1 MDEDG
6 QETRTSADVR
16 SEMEEEEEKKVVV
29 VFRSAG
35 DAPVLRQN
43 RFKVGVR
50 GTFARIVQLL
60 CKQIQKESVL
70 VYLDSSFMPSL
81 EDNIADLVEVEEA
94 AEEGRDG
101 KMEDLM
107 EQVDAKQETK
117 GETKEEKDLEMGT
130 DPFHGMEG
138 DSKEEL
144 VEEEEDAFFS
154 TINEAQKK
162 IRTIRQKLDVLKQ
175 THREIKMATSTEQVK
190 GLRDNMRV
198 EVATVSQTAAQVKKM
213 LDGLAIMTKE
223 EEEGKGPAKQRMRT
237 SMVAA
242 MRKKL
247 KVTLREFSNLRTQMS
262 EDYREVVDRRYETI
276 TGEKASDAMLEHM
289 IETGESESIFQKAIL
304 DQGGNFSETINEIKE
319 RHDAVVEVERGLLE
333 LHQIFLDMATLVEQQ
348 GEMIDNIESQ
358 VARASTFTAQ
368 GTEVLR
374 DTKTLHKK
382 IKRKQL
388 CLALIVVAIIA
399 AIAIAIILTVR

>member
-81 EDNIADLVEVEEA
+81 EDNIADLVQVEEA
-94 AEEGRDG
+94 AAEGRDG

-107 EQVDAKQETK
+107 EQVTAKQEEVNPFRKPAKGRAK

-138 DSKEEL
+138 DSKAEP

-198 EVATVSQTAAQVKKM
+198 EVAT
-213 LDGLAIMTKE
+213 
-223 EEEGKGPAKQRMRT
+223 
-237 SMVAA
+237 
-242 MRKKL
+242 
-247 KVTLREFSNLRTQMS
+247 MS

>member
-1 MDEDG
+1 MVCV
-6 QETRTSADVR
+6 VR
-16 SEMEEEEEKKVVV
+16 SQEINPFRNPNHGKK
-29 VFRSAG
+29 
-35 DAPVLRQN
+35 
-43 RFKVGVR
+43 K
-50 GTFARIVQLL
+50 
-60 CKQIQKESVL
+60 KE
-70 VYLDSSFMPSL
+70 
-81 EDNIADLVEVEEA
+81 
-94 AEEGRDG
+94 AERN
-101 KMEDLM
+101 
-107 EQVDAKQETK
+107 
-117 GETKEEKDLEMGT
+117 KDVEMGT
-130 DPFHGMEG
+130 DTFQTAPEDAEG
-138 DSKEEL
+138 LEM
-144 VEEEEDAFFS
+144 EEDVFFQ
-154 TINEAQKK
+154 TISEAQKE

-175 THREIKMATSTEQVK
+175 THRDIKMATSTDQVSGIREDMK
-190 GLRDNMRV
+190 T
-198 EVATVSQTAAQVKKM
+198 EVAKVSKAAAKVKKM
-213 LDGLAIMTKE
+213 LDGLAEMAKE
-223 EEEGKGPAKQRMRT
+223 EEQGKGQAKQRMRT

-247 KVTLREFSNLRTQMS
+247 KLTLREFSNLRTQMND
-262 EDYREVVDRRYETI
+262 DYREVVDRRYETI

-319 RHDAVVEVERGLLE
+319 RHDAVMEVEKGLLE

>member
-1 MDEDG
+1 MLTDG
-6 QETRTSADVR
+6 ACVDRSQEINPFRNPNHGKKKKEAERNKDV
-16 SEMEEEEEKKVVV
+16 
-29 VFRSAG
+29 
-35 DAPVLRQN
+35 
-43 RFKVGVR
+43 
-50 GTFARIVQLL
+50 
-60 CKQIQKESVL
+60 
-70 VYLDSSFMPSL
+70 
-81 EDNIADLVEVEEA
+81 
-94 AEEGRDG
+94 
-101 KMEDLM
+101 
-107 EQVDAKQETK
+107 
-117 GETKEEKDLEMGT
+117 EMGT
-130 DPFHGMEG
+130 DAFQTSPEDAEG
-138 DSKEEL
+138 LE
-144 VEEEEDAFFS
+144 VEEDVFFQ
-154 TINEAQKK
+154 TISEAQKE

-175 THREIKMATSTEQVK
+175 THRDIKMATSTEQVRGIREDMK
-190 GLRDNMRV
+190 E
-198 EVATVSQTAAQVKKM
+198 EVAKVSKAAAKVKKM
-213 LDGLAIMTKE
+213 LDGLAEMAKE
-223 EEEGKGPAKQRMRT
+223 EEQGKGQAKQRMRT

-247 KVTLREFSNLRTQMS
+247 KVTLREFSNLRSQMND
-262 EDYREVVDRRYETI
+262 DYREVVDRRYETI

-319 RHDAVVEVERGLLE
+319 RHDAVMEVEKGLLE

>member
-1 MDEDG
+1 MACVDRL
-6 QETRTSADVR
+6 QEINPFRNPNHGKKKKEAEKNRDVEMGADAFQTTP
-16 SEMEEEEEKKVVV
+16 EEEE
-29 VFRSAG
+29 G
-35 DAPVLRQN
+35 
-43 RFKVGVR
+43 
-50 GTFARIVQLL
+50 
-60 CKQIQKESVL
+60 
-70 VYLDSSFMPSL
+70 L
-81 EDNIADLVEVEEA
+81 ETE
-94 AEEGRDG
+94 
-101 KMEDLM
+101 EDL
-107 EQVDAKQETK
+107 
-117 GETKEEKDLEMGT
+117 
-130 DPFHGMEG
+130 
-138 DSKEEL
+138 
-144 VEEEEDAFFS
+144 FFR
-154 TINEAQKK
+154 TISEAQKE

-175 THREIKMATSTEQVK
+175 THRDIKMATSTEQVRGK
-190 GLRDNMRV
+190 REEMKA
-198 EVATVSQTAAQVKKM
+198 EVTKVSKAAAKVKKM
-213 LDGLAIMTKE
+213 LDGLAEMAKE
-223 EEEGKGPAKQRMRT
+223 EEQGKGQAKQRMRT

-247 KVTLREFSNLRTQMS
+247 KVTLREFSNLRSQMND
-262 EDYREVVDRRYETI
+262 DYREVVDRRYETI

-319 RHDAVVEVERGLLE
+319 RHDAVMEVEKGLLE

-388 CLALIVVAIIA
+388 CLALIAVAIIA